1 MEKRLELYGNIL
13 KLVGQTMRMN
23 DLRNVVTFAWMVVGL
38 LLSKTIHLGQ
48 WGLQRDSGA
57 LAASKERQ
65 ISRWLH
71 NPKIKPAEVY
81 RDFATAAVLPWA
93 EQKAVLALD
102 SSMLWGRYV
111 IIRVSL
117 IYRGRALPL
126 AWKVLEHGS
135 ASVSFAEY
143 EPILKEVNRL
153 LPLHCQVV
161 LLADRGFADVDLMQL
176 AVRLGWNFNIRAKG
190 NLLVHRAFKPTSCK
204 MSLLM
209 PPKGEVRLIHTVQIT
224 QRRFGPVHLVLA
236 HVRTQKGYEQWIL
249 ISDRPTSRDT
259 LDEYALRF
267 DIEENFLDDKSAGFQ
282 LEASELRDANALSR
296 LCLVLAVATL
306 YLVSTGTAIVTL
318 QRRHLVDTHWNRG
331 LSYFQIGWRYLLMA
345 VAFGNR
351 LLTHLWLDPEP
362 DPEPVY
368 ASKQQARTSTVA
380 FSSIYFY
387 D

>member
-1 MEKRLELYGNIL
+1 MENRLELYVTIL
-13 KLVGQTMRMN
+13 KLVGQSMRMN

-38 LLSKTIHLGQ
+38 LMSKTIHLGQ
-48 WGLQRDSGA
+48 WGLQRDGDA

-71 NPKIKPAEVY
+71 NPKLKPAEIY
-81 RDFATAAVLPWA
+81 RDFVTAALLPWT
-93 EQKAVLALD
+93 EQQAVLALD
-102 SSMLWGRYV
+102 SSMLWGKYV

-117 IYRGRALPL
+117 VYRGRALPL

-135 ASVSFAEY
+135 ASVSFDEY
-143 EPILKEVNRL
+143 KSILEEASRL
-153 LPLHCQVV
+153 LPLHCEVV
-161 LLADRGFADVDLMQL
+161 LLADRGFADVDLMQQ
-176 AVRLGWNFNIRAKG
+176 AVRLGWHFNIRVKG
-190 NLLVHRAFKPTSCK
+190 NLLVHRAFKPSCK
-204 MSLLM
+204 MSQLA
-209 PPKGEVRLIHTVQIT
+209 PPKGEIRLIHTVQIT

-236 HVRTQKGYEQWIL
+236 HVKTQKGYEQWML
-249 ISDRPTSRDT
+249 VSDRPTALET

-282 LEASELRDANALSR
+282 LESSQLRDADALSR

-306 YLVSTGTAIVTL
+306 YLVSTGTAIVAL
-318 QRRHLVDTHWNRG
+318 QRRRLIDTHWDRG
-331 LSYFQIGWRYLLMA
+331 ISYLQIGWRYLFTA
-345 VAFGNR
+345 VVFGQR

-368 ASKQQARTSTVA
+368 ASRKQARTPTVGY
-380 FSSIYFY
+380 SSIYFY

>member
-1 MEKRLELYGNIL
+1 MENRLELYVTIL
-13 KLVGQTMRMN
+13 KLVGQSMRMN

-38 LLSKTIHLGQ
+38 LMSKTIHLGQ
-48 WGLQRDSGA
+48 WGLQRDGDA
-57 LAASKERQ
+57 LATSKERQ

-71 NPKIKPAEVY
+71 NPKLKPAEIY
-81 RDFATAAVLPWA
+81 RDFVTAALLPWT
-93 EQKAVLALD
+93 EQQAMLALD

-117 IYRGRALPL
+117 VYRGRALPL

-135 ASVSFAEY
+135 ASVSFDEY
-143 EPILKEVNRL
+143 KSILEEASRL
-153 LPLHCQVV
+153 LPLHCEVV

-176 AVRLGWNFNIRAKG
+176 AVRLGWHFNIRAKG
-190 NLLVHRAFKPTSCK
+190 NLLVHRAFKPSCK
-204 MSLLM
+204 MSQLV
-209 PPKGEVRLIHTVQIT
+209 PPKGEIRLIHTVQIT

-236 HVRTQKGYEQWIL
+236 HVKTQKGYEQWML
-249 ISDRPTSRDT
+249 VSDRPTALET

-282 LEASELRDANALSR
+282 LESSQLRDADALSR

-306 YLVSTGTAIVTL
+306 YLVSTGTAIVAL
-318 QRRHLVDTHWNRG
+318 QRRRLIDTHWNRG
-331 LSYFQIGWRYLLMA
+331 ISYLQIGWRYLLMA
-345 VAFGNR
+345 VAFGQH
-351 LLTHLWLDPEP
+351 LLTDLWLDPEP

-368 ASKQQARTSTVA
+368 ASRKHARTPTVGY
-380 FSSIYFY
+380 SSIYFY

>member
-1 MEKRLELYGNIL
+1 MENRLELYVTIL
-13 KLVGQTMRMN
+13 KLVGQSMRMN
-23 DLRNVVTFAWMVVGL
+23 DLRNVVTFAWMVLGL
-38 LLSKTIHLGQ
+38 LMSKTIHLGQ
-48 WGLQRDSGA
+48 WGLQRDGEA

-71 NPKIKPAEVY
+71 NPKLKPAEIY
-81 RDFATAAVLPWA
+81 RDFVTAALLPWT
-93 EQKAVLALD
+93 EQQAMLALD

-117 IYRGRALPL
+117 VYRGRALPL
-126 AWKVLEHGS
+126 AWKILEHGS
-135 ASVSFAEY
+135 ASVSFDEY
-143 EPILKEVNRL
+143 KSILEEASRL
-153 LPLHCQVV
+153 LPLHCEVV

-176 AVRLGWNFNIRAKG
+176 AVRLNWHFNIRAKG
-190 NLLVHRAFKPTSCK
+190 NLLVHRAFKSSCK
-204 MSLLM
+204 MSQLA
-209 PPKGEVRLIHTVQIT
+209 PPKGEIRVIHTVQIT

-236 HVRTQKGYEQWIL
+236 HVKTQKGYEQWML
-249 ISDRPTSRDT
+249 VSDRPTALDT

-282 LEASELRDANALSR
+282 LESSQLRDADALSR

-306 YLVSTGTAIVTL
+306 YLVSTGTAIVAL
-318 QRRHLVDTHWNRG
+318 QRRRLVDTHWNRG
-331 LSYFQIGWRYLLMA
+331 ISYLQIGWRYLFLA
-345 VAFGNR
+345 VVLGQR

-368 ASKQQARTSTVA
+368 ASRKQASTPTVSYSA
-380 FSSIYFY
+380 IYFY

>member
-1 MEKRLELYGNIL
+1 MLEPAIL
-13 KLVGQTMRMN
+13 KLVGQSMRMN

-38 LLSKTIHLGQ
+38 LMSKTIHLGQ
-48 WGLQRDSGA
+48 WGLQRDCDA

-71 NPKIKPAEVY
+71 NPKLKPAEIY
-81 RDFATAAVLPWA
+81 RDFVTAALLPWT
-93 EQKAVLALD
+93 EQQAMLALD

-117 IYRGRALPL
+117 VYRGRALPL
-126 AWKVLEHGS
+126 AWKILEHGS
-135 ASVSFAEY
+135 ASVSFDEY
-143 EPILKEVNRL
+143 KSILEEASLL
-153 LPLHCQVV
+153 LPLHCEVV

-176 AVRLGWNFNIRAKG
+176 AVRLNWHFNIRAKG
-190 NLLVHRAFKPTSCK
+190 NLLVHRAFKPSCK
-204 MSLLM
+204 MSQLA
-209 PPKGEVRLIHTVQIT
+209 PPKGEIRLIHTVQIT

-236 HVRTQKGYEQWIL
+236 HVKTQKGYEQWML
-249 ISDRPTSRDT
+249 VSDRPTALDT

-282 LEASELRDANALSR
+282 LESSQLRDADALSR

-306 YLVSTGTAIVTL
+306 YLVSTGTAIVAL
-318 QRRHLVDTHWNRG
+318 QRRRLIDTHWNRG
-331 LSYFQIGWRYLLMA
+331 ISYLQIGWRYLLMA
-345 VAFGNR
+345 VAFGQR

-362 DPEPVY
+362 DPQPVY
-368 ASKQQARTSTVA
+368 ASRKQARTPTVSYSA
-380 FSSIYFY
+380 IYFY